1 VLLGVALLGSGM
13 GDLHTWGSLNFSW
26 GRDAILDQE
35 HLERSDYCF
44 QASDL
49 GLEGAELGISI

>member
-1 VLLGVALLGSGM
+1 MGVALLGSSM
-13 GDLHTWGSLNFSW
+13 GDSHAWGSLNFSW
-26 GRDAILDQE
+26 ERDAILDQE

-44 QASDL
+44 QVSDL